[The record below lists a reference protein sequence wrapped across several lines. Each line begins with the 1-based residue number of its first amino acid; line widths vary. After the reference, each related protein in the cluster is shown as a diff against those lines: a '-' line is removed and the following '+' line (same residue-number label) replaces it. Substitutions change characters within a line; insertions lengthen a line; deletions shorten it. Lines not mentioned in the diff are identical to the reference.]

1 MTTEQKAND
10 LELLQREYRHMEQNR
25 KAYAEESQQVLRK
38 QQQTIDKLRRDNDSL
53 KTEIAMQMRTTLKPA
68 NSFQQ
73 SMISKLSSQM
83 DKYSSQIES
92 EKNAISVMDEQIA
105 VLRDKILH
113 QRKMM
118 GGVNAARDN
127 QHMIQKQVGCWNA
140 FVFCVCNFAINFLI
154 SCLLPNPLPSLLN
167 PRFVFL
173 RTDSI
178 KPW

>member
-1 MTTEQKAND
+1 MSTDQKTSD
-10 LELLQREYRHMEQNR
+10 LENLQREYRHMEQNR
-25 KAYAEESQQVLRK
+25 KAYAEESHQVLRK

-73 SMISKLSSQM
+73 SMIHKLTSQM
-83 DKYSSQIES
+83 DKYSSQIET

-127 QHMIQKQVGCWNA
+127 QHMIQKQIRILENRLDKALVKFNQ
-140 FVFCVCNFAINFLI
+140 V
-154 SCLLPNPLPSLLN
+154 SE
-167 PRFVFL
+167 
-173 RTDSI
+173 
-178 KPW
+178 